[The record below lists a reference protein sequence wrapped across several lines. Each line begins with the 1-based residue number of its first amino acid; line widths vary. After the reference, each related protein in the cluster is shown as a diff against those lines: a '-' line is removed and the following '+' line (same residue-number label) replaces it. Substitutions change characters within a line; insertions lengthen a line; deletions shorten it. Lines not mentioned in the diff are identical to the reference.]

1 MKINRW
7 AMLSLAMAAAGAIA
21 CGGGGS
27 SDRGSDSGDSGA
39 GGRSTSAAPDDV
51 SPAASKTKGA
61 EGGSAPDSSGT
72 PQADFRGTSGSDQVR
87 CGAID
92 SELAVRPYRGQ
103 IVWTATALD
112 RTTQSSWPL
121 QGNVLNDVSFSPATG
136 VLPDGQSAIV
146 HISGSVSGLSEFAV
160 VVSAP
165 NHSGRGWVTI
175 VFHCV

>member
-1 MKINRW
+1 MKINHW
-7 AMLSLAMAAAGAIA
+7 AILGLAAAAAVTIA

-27 SDRGSDSGDSGA
+27 SNSGSGGGSGNSG
-39 GGRSTSAAPDDV
+39 GGGSSVAPPGDT
-51 SPAASKTKGA
+51 SPAAAKTKDTG
-61 EGGSAPDSSGT
+61 PDSSGT

-92 SELAVRPYRGQ
+92 TEMAVRPYRGQ

-112 RTTQSSWPL
+112 RTTQGSWPL
-121 QGNVLNDVSFSPATG
+121 QGNVLNGVSFSPATG
-136 VLPDGQSAIV
+136 VLPDGQTAIV
-146 HISGSVSGLSEFAV
+146 RISGSVSGLSEFAV